1 MEIIM
6 MLKGLLMATFCP
18 SLALY
23 LMARGKVDVYC
34 GVGNY
39 GHTIETLWNVHKY
52 HHQFFNPTPFAVIA
66 DEYLDQLVRASPL
79 LFLPTMMPINMNLLF
94 FRAERFNS
102 KQSTT

>member
-1 MEIIM
+1 TYNRNIMERTQISSSI
-6 MLKGLLMATFCP
+6 
-18 SLALY
+18 
-23 LMARGKVDVYC
+23 
-34 GVGNY
+34 
-39 GHTIETLWNVHKY
+39 
-52 HHQFFNPTPFAVIA
+52 FNPTPFAVIA